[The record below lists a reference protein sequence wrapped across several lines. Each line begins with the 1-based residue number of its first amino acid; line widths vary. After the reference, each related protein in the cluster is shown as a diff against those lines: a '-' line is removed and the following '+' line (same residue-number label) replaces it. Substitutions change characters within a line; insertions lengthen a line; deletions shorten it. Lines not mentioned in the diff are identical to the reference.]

1 MAVSYG
7 KNGAGW
13 SPFPGG
19 PVYDSGAS
27 SAVTANR
34 GASSGPSSASG
45 AINGIANNIS
55 KISGITSANNAWS
68 AQQAEELR
76 KWQEAQT
83 DKAMKYNS
91 QEAEKNRSWQ
101 EYMSSTA
108 HQREIADLKAAGL
121 NPVLSAMG
129 GNGAS
134 VTSGATASTS
144 APSGAMGS
152 TDTSGSSA
160 LVNLLGAMLTST
172 TELSKMST
180 SALTNLA
187 VADKYNSVNKYLGEL
202 SSATQLKGYQIS
214 AQTALSTANISAA
227 AQRYV
232 SDNNLKGSLAQAA
245 ATKIS
250 AAIHAEATKYAAD
263 KGYLSQ
269 ANVAHINA
277 RVNKELK
284 EMGIKAQF
292 DFAEQF
298 PSNGWQYNPESQNI
312 REWIDS
318 IFGGFRDFGIGV
330 NGIGGLLEALPSS
343 AVKAIKG
350 FVG

>member
-34 GASSGPSSASG
+34 GASGGSSS

-134 VTSGATASTS
+134 VTSGATASSS

-232 SDNNLKGSLAQAA
+232 SDNNLKGSLANAA
-245 ATKIS
+245 ATKI
-250 AAIHAEATKYAAD
+250 AATIHAEASKYAAD
-263 KGYLSQ
+263 KGYLSSE
-269 ANVAHINA
+269 NVANINA
-277 RVNKELK
+277 SVNKQLK
-284 EMGIKAQF
+284 EMGIKADF
-292 DFAEQF
+292 DFAQMYPNNLF
-298 PSNGWQYNPESQNI
+298 QMTGATVNNLKGILGDLMSQSA
-312 REWIDS
+312 IDS
-318 IFGGFRDFGIGV
+318 V
-330 NGIGGLLEALPSS
+330 SSSKGL
-343 AVKAIKG
+343 IKPW
-350 FVG
+350 

>member
-34 GASSGPSSASG
+34 GASGGSSS

-144 APSGAMGS
+144 APNGAMGS

-227 AQRYV
+227 AQKYV
-232 SDNNLKGSLAQAA
+232 SDNNLKGSLANAA
-245 ATKIS
+245 AQKIS
-250 AAIHAEATKYAAD
+250 ATIHAEASKYAAD
-263 KGYLSQ
+263 KGYLSSE
-269 ANVAHINA
+269 NVANINA
-277 RVNKELK
+277 SVNKQLK
-284 EMGIKAQF
+284 EMGIKS
-292 DFAEQF
+292 DFSMAYYF
-298 PSNGWQYNPESQNI
+298 PDNAFQASSALRESLKDMGISPIGSGLDNI
-312 REWIDS
+312 LDDVLGKFNRNS
-318 IFGGFRDFGIGV
+318 ARGGGF
-330 NGIGGLLEALPSS
+330 N
-343 AVKAIKG
+343 K
-350 FVG
+350 

>member
-34 GASSGPSSASG
+34 GASGGSSS

-232 SDNNLKGSLAQAA
+232 SDNNLKGSLANAA
-245 ATKIS
+245 ATKI
-250 AAIHAEATKYAAD
+250 AATIHAEASKYAAD
-263 KGYLSQ
+263 KGYLSSE
-269 ANVAHINA
+269 NVANINA
-277 RVNKELK
+277 SVNKQLK
-284 EMGIKAQF
+284 EMGIKSDFSMAYYFPDNPFQF
-292 DFAEQF
+292 SGSVLDKTIGNVF
-298 PSNGWQYNPESQNI
+298 GKDLTI
-312 REWIDS
+312 GLDD
-318 IFGGFRDFGIGV
+318 IFSELGMSRNSARGGGF
-330 NGIGGLLEALPSS
+330 S
-343 AVKAIKG
+343 K
-350 FVG
+350 

>member
-1 MAVSYG
+1 MPVSYG

-34 GASSGPSSASG
+34 GASGGSSS

-134 VTSGATASTS
+134 VTSGATASSS

-232 SDNNLKGSLAQAA
+232 SDNNLKGSLANAA
-245 ATKIS
+245 ATKI
-250 AAIHAEATKYAAD
+250 AATIHAEATKYAAD

-298 PSNGWQYNPESQNI
+298 PSNGWQYDPESQNT

-318 IFGGFRDFGIGV
+318 ILGGFRDIGIGV
-330 NGIGGLLEALPSS
+330 SGIGGLLKALPSS

>member
-34 GASSGPSSASG
+34 GASGGSSS

-232 SDNNLKGSLAQAA
+232 SDNNLKGSLANAA
-245 ATKIS
+245 ATKI
-250 AAIHAEATKYAAD
+250 AATIHAEASKYAAD
-263 KGYLSQ
+263 KGYLSSE
-269 ANVAHINA
+269 NVANINA
-277 RVNKELK
+277 SVNKQLK
-284 EMGIKAQF
+284 EMGIKADF
-292 DFAEQF
+292 DFAQMYPNNLF
-298 PSNGWQYNPESQNI
+298 QMTGATVNNLKGILGDLMSQSA
-312 REWIDS
+312 IDS
-318 IFGGFRDFGIGV
+318 V
-330 NGIGGLLEALPSS
+330 SSSKGL
-343 AVKAIKG
+343 IKP
-350 FVG
+350 

>member
-34 GASSGPSSASG
+34 GASGGSSS

-134 VTSGATASTS
+134 VTSGATASSS

-232 SDNNLKGSLAQAA
+232 SDNNLKGSLANAA
-245 ATKIS
+245 ATKI
-250 AAIHAEATKYAAD
+250 AATIHAEASKYAAD
-263 KGYLSQ
+263 KGYLSSE
-269 ANVAHINA
+269 NVANINA
-277 RVNKELK
+277 SVNKQLK
-284 EMGIKAQF
+284 EMGIKADF
-292 DFAEQF
+292 DFAQMY
-298 PSNGWQYNPESQNI
+298 PNNPFQMIGAIVNNLKGILGDLMSQSA
-312 REWIDS
+312 IDS
-318 IFGGFRDFGIGV
+318 V
-330 NGIGGLLEALPSS
+330 SSSKGL
-343 AVKAIKG
+343 IKPW
-350 FVG
+350 

>member
-1 MAVSYG
+1 
-7 KNGAGW
+7 
-13 SPFPGG
+13 
-19 PVYDSGAS
+19 
-27 SAVTANR
+27 
-34 GASSGPSSASG
+34 
-45 AINGIANNIS
+45 
-55 KISGITSANNAWS
+55 
-68 AQQAEELR
+68 
-76 KWQEAQT
+76 
-83 DKAMKYNS
+83 MKYNS

-232 SDNNLKGSLAQAA
+232 SDNNLKGSLANAA
-245 ATKIS
+245 ATKI
-250 AAIHAEATKYAAD
+250 AATIHAEASKYAAD
-263 KGYLSQ
+263 KGYLSSE
-269 ANVAHINA
+269 NVANINA
-277 RVNKELK
+277 SVNKQLK
-284 EMGIKAQF
+284 EMGIKSDFSMAYYFPDNPLQF
-292 DFAEQF
+292 SGSVLDKTIGNVF
-298 PSNGWQYNPESQNI
+298 GKDLTI
-312 REWIDS
+312 GLDD
-318 IFGGFRDFGIGV
+318 IFSELGMSRNSARGGGF
-330 NGIGGLLEALPSS
+330 S
-343 AVKAIKG
+343 K
-350 FVG
+350 

>member
-34 GASSGPSSASG
+34 GASGGSSS

-134 VTSGATASTS
+134 VTSGATASSS

-232 SDNNLKGSLAQAA
+232 SDNNLKGSLANAA
-245 ATKIS
+245 ATKI
-250 AAIHAEATKYAAD
+250 AATIHAEASKYAAD
-263 KGYLSQ
+263 KGYLSSE
-269 ANVAHINA
+269 NVANINA
-277 RVNKELK
+277 SVNKQLK
-284 EMGIKAQF
+284 EMGIKS
-292 DFAEQF
+292 DFSMAYYF
-298 PSNGWQYNPESQNI
+298 PDNPLQYSGSVLDKTIGNVFGKDLTI
-312 REWIDS
+312 GLDD
-318 IFGGFRDFGIGV
+318 IFSELGMSRNSARGGGF
-330 NGIGGLLEALPSS
+330 S
-343 AVKAIKG
+343 K
-350 FVG
+350 

>member
-34 GASSGPSSASG
+34 GTSGGSSS

-134 VTSGATASTS
+134 VTSGATASSS

-202 SSATQLKGYQIS
+202 SSSTQLKGYQIS

-250 AAIHAEATKYAAD
+250 AAIHAEASKYAAD
-263 KGYLSQ
+263 KGYLSSE
-269 ANVAHINA
+269 NVANINA
-277 RVNKELK
+277 AANKELK
-284 EMGIKAQF
+284 EMGIKADF
-292 DFAEQF
+292 DFAQMY
-298 PSNGWQYNPESQNI
+298 PNNPFQLTGAIVNNLKGILGDLMSQPA
-312 REWIDS
+312 IDS
-318 IFGGFRDFGIGV
+318 V
-330 NGIGGLLEALPSS
+330 SSSKGL
-343 AVKAIKG
+343 IKPW
-350 FVG
+350 

>member
-121 NPVLSAMG
+121 NPVLSSMG

-134 VTSGATASTS
+134 VTSGATASSS

-187 VADKYNSVNKYLGEL
+187 VADKYNNMNKYLGEL
-202 SSATQLKGYQIS
+202 SARTQ
-214 AQTALSTANISAA
+214 LSTANISAA
-227 AQRYV
+227 AQKYV
-232 SDNNLKGSLAQAA
+232 SDNNLKGSLANAA
-245 ATKIS
+245 AQKIS
-250 AAIHAEATKYAAD
+250 ATIHAEASKYAAD
-263 KGYLSQ
+263 KGYLSSE
-269 ANVAHINA
+269 NVANINA
-277 RVNKELK
+277 AVNKELK
-284 EMGIKAQF
+284 SMGIKS
-292 DFAEQF
+292 DFNMKYYFETD
-298 PSNGWQYNPESQNI
+298 PIGLIRNGFYDGYSLFSGDDVLDGI
-312 REWIDS
+312 LDS
-318 IFGGFRDFGIGV
+318 V
-330 NGIGGLLEALPSS
+330 IGGSGNS
-343 AVKAIKG
+343 GKSFSDTRRRGSG
-350 FVG
+350 FNK

>member
-34 GASSGPSSASG
+34 GASGGSSSV
-45 AINGIANNIS
+45 INGIANNIS

-187 VADKYNSVNKYLGEL
+187 VADKYNNMNKYLGEL

-250 AAIHAEATKYAAD
+250 AAIHAEASKYAAD
-263 KGYLSQ
+263 KGYLSSE
-269 ANVAHINA
+269 NVANINA
-277 RVNKELK
+277 AVNKELK
-284 EMGIKAQF
+284 EMGIKSDFSMAYYFPDNPFQF
-292 DFAEQF
+292 SGSALDKTIGNVF
-298 PSNGWQYNPESQNI
+298 GKDLTI
-312 REWIDS
+312 GLDD
-318 IFGGFRDFGIGV
+318 IFSELGMSRNSARGGGF
-330 NGIGGLLEALPSS
+330 S
-343 AVKAIKG
+343 K
-350 FVG
+350 

>member
-34 GASSGPSSASG
+34 GASGGSPS

-232 SDNNLKGSLAQAA
+232 SDNNLKGSLANAA
-245 ATKIS
+245 ATKI
-250 AAIHAEATKYAAD
+250 AATIHAEASKYAAD
-263 KGYLSQ
+263 KGYLSSE
-269 ANVAHINA
+269 NVANINA
-277 RVNKELK
+277 SVNKQLK
-284 EMGIKAQF
+284 EMGIKADF
-292 DFAEQF
+292 DFAQMYPNNLF
-298 PSNGWQYNPESQNI
+298 QMTGATVNNLKGILGDLMSQSA
-312 REWIDS
+312 IDS
-318 IFGGFRDFGIGV
+318 V
-330 NGIGGLLEALPSS
+330 SSSKGL
-343 AVKAIKG
+343 IKPW
-350 FVG
+350 

>member
-34 GASSGPSSASG
+34 GASGGSSS

-227 AQRYV
+227 TQRYV
-232 SDNNLKGSLAQAA
+232 SDNNLKGSLANAA
-245 ATKIS
+245 ATKI
-250 AAIHAEATKYAAD
+250 AATIHAEASKYAAD
-263 KGYLSQ
+263 KGYLSSE
-269 ANVAHINA
+269 NVANINA
-277 RVNKELK
+277 SVNKQLK
-284 EMGIKAQF
+284 EMGIKSDFSMAYYFPDNPIQF
-292 DFAEQF
+292 SGSVLDKTIGNVF
-298 PSNGWQYNPESQNI
+298 GKDLTI
-312 REWIDS
+312 GLDD
-318 IFGGFRDFGIGV
+318 IFSELGMSRNSARGGGF
-330 NGIGGLLEALPSS
+330 S
-343 AVKAIKG
+343 K
-350 FVG
+350 

>member
-34 GASSGPSSASG
+34 GASGGSSS

-134 VTSGATASTS
+134 VTSGATASSS

-227 AQRYV
+227 AQKYV
-232 SDNNLKGSLAQAA
+232 SDNNLKGSLANAA
-245 ATKIS
+245 ATKI
-250 AAIHAEATKYAAD
+250 AATIHAEASKYAAD
-263 KGYLSQ
+263 KGYLSSE
-269 ANVAHINA
+269 NVANINA
-277 RVNKELK
+277 SVNKQLK
-284 EMGIKAQF
+284 EMGIKADF
-292 DFAEQF
+292 DFAQMYPNNLF
-298 PSNGWQYNPESQNI
+298 QMTGATVNNLKGILGDLMSQSA
-312 REWIDS
+312 IDS
-318 IFGGFRDFGIGV
+318 V
-330 NGIGGLLEALPSS
+330 SSSKGL
-343 AVKAIKG
+343 IKPW
-350 FVG
+350 

>member
-34 GASSGPSSASG
+34 GASGGSSS

-232 SDNNLKGSLAQAA
+232 SDNNLKGSLANAA
-245 ATKIS
+245 ATKI
-250 AAIHAEATKYAAD
+250 AATIHAEASKYAAD
-263 KGYLSQ
+263 KGYLSSE
-269 ANVAHINA
+269 NVANINA
-277 RVNKELK
+277 SVNKQLK
-284 EMGIKAQF
+284 EMGIKADF
-292 DFAEQF
+292 DFAQMY
-298 PSNGWQYNPESQNI
+298 PNNPFQMIGATVNNLKGILGDLMSQSA
-312 REWIDS
+312 IDS
-318 IFGGFRDFGIGV
+318 V
-330 NGIGGLLEALPSS
+330 SSSKGL
-343 AVKAIKG
+343 IKP
-350 FVG
+350 

>member
-27 SAVTANR
+27 SAVVANR
-34 GASSGPSSASG
+34 GASGGSSS

-134 VTSGATASTS
+134 VTSGATASSS

-232 SDNNLKGSLAQAA
+232 SDNNLKGSLANAA
-245 ATKIS
+245 ATKI
-250 AAIHAEATKYAAD
+250 AATIHAEASKYAAD
-263 KGYLSQ
+263 KGYLSSE
-269 ANVAHINA
+269 NVANINA
-277 RVNKELK
+277 AVNKQLK
-284 EMGIKAQF
+284 EMGIKADF
-292 DFAEQF
+292 DFAQMYPNNLF
-298 PSNGWQYNPESQNI
+298 QMTGATVNNLKGILGDLMSQSA
-312 REWIDS
+312 IDS
-318 IFGGFRDFGIGV
+318 V
-330 NGIGGLLEALPSS
+330 SSSKGL
-343 AVKAIKG
+343 IKPW
-350 FVG
+350 

>member
-34 GASSGPSSASG
+34 GASGGSSS

-134 VTSGATASTS
+134 VTSGATASSS

-232 SDNNLKGSLAQAA
+232 SDNNLKGSLANAA
-245 ATKIS
+245 ATKI
-250 AAIHAEATKYAAD
+250 AATIHAEASKYAAD
-263 KGYLSQ
+263 KGYLSSE
-269 ANVAHINA
+269 NVANINA
-277 RVNKELK
+277 SVNKQLK
-284 EMGIKAQF
+284 EMGIKADF
-292 DFAEQF
+292 DFAQMY
-298 PSNGWQYNPESQNI
+298 PNNLYQMTGATVNNLKGILGDLMSQSA
-312 REWIDS
+312 IDS
-318 IFGGFRDFGIGV
+318 V
-330 NGIGGLLEALPSS
+330 SSSKGL
-343 AVKAIKG
+343 IKPW
-350 FVG
+350 

>member
-34 GASSGPSSASG
+34 GVSGGSSS

-232 SDNNLKGSLAQAA
+232 SDNNLKGSLANAA
-245 ATKIS
+245 ATKI
-250 AAIHAEATKYAAD
+250 AATIHAEASKYAAD
-263 KGYLSQ
+263 KGYLSSE
-269 ANVAHINA
+269 NVANINA
-277 RVNKELK
+277 SVNKQLK
-284 EMGIKAQF
+284 EMGIKADF
-292 DFAEQF
+292 DFAQMYPNNLF
-298 PSNGWQYNPESQNI
+298 QMTGATVNNLKGILGDLMSQSA
-312 REWIDS
+312 IDS
-318 IFGGFRDFGIGV
+318 V
-330 NGIGGLLEALPSS
+330 SSSKGL
-343 AVKAIKG
+343 IKPW
-350 FVG
+350 

>member
-1 MAVSYG
+1 MPVSYG
-7 KNGAGW
+7 KNGVGW

-34 GASSGPSSASG
+34 GASGGSSS

-227 AQRYV
+227 AQKYV
-232 SDNNLKGSLAQAA
+232 SDNNLKGSLANAA
-245 ATKIS
+245 ATKI
-250 AAIHAEATKYAAD
+250 AATIHAEASKYAAD
-263 KGYLSQ
+263 KGYLSSE
-269 ANVAHINA
+269 NVANINA
-277 RVNKELK
+277 SVNKELK
-284 EMGIKAQF
+284 EMGIKADF
-292 DFAEQF
+292 DFAQMY
-298 PSNGWQYNPESQNI
+298 PNNPFQMFGATVNNLKGILGDLMSQSA
-312 REWIDS
+312 IDS
-318 IFGGFRDFGIGV
+318 V
-330 NGIGGLLEALPSS
+330 SSSKGL
-343 AVKAIKG
+343 IKP
-350 FVG
+350 

>member
-34 GASSGPSSASG
+34 GASGGSSS

-134 VTSGATASTS
+134 VTSGATASSS

-160 LVNLLGAMLTST
+160 LVNLLGALLTST

-232 SDNNLKGSLAQAA
+232 SDNNLKGSLANAA
-245 ATKIS
+245 ATKI
-250 AAIHAEATKYAAD
+250 AATIHAEASKYAAD
-263 KGYLSQ
+263 KGYLSSE
-269 ANVAHINA
+269 NVANINA
-277 RVNKELK
+277 SVNKQLK
-284 EMGIKAQF
+284 EMGIKSDFSMAYYFPDNPFQF
-292 DFAEQF
+292 SGSALDKTIGNVF
-298 PSNGWQYNPESQNI
+298 GKDLTI
-312 REWIDS
+312 GLDD
-318 IFGGFRDFGIGV
+318 IFSELGMSRNSARGGGF
-330 NGIGGLLEALPSS
+330 S
-343 AVKAIKG
+343 K
-350 FVG
+350 

>member
-1 MAVSYG
+1 MPVSYG

-34 GASSGPSSASG
+34 GASGGSSS

-76 KWQEAQT
+76 KWQEEQT
-83 DKAMKYNS
+83 KKAMKYNS

-134 VTSGATASTS
+134 VTSGATASSS

-232 SDNNLKGSLAQAA
+232 SDNNLKGSLANAA
-245 ATKIS
+245 ATKI
-250 AAIHAEATKYAAD
+250 AATIHAEASKYAAD
-263 KGYLSQ
+263 KGYLSSE
-269 ANVAHINA
+269 NVANINA
-277 RVNKELK
+277 SVNKQLK
-284 EMGIKAQF
+284 EMGIKADF
-292 DFAEQF
+292 DFAQMYPNNAF
-298 PSNGWQYNPESQNI
+298 QMAGATVNNLKGILGDLMSQSA
-312 REWIDS
+312 IDS
-318 IFGGFRDFGIGV
+318 V
-330 NGIGGLLEALPSS
+330 SSSKGL
-343 AVKAIKG
+343 IKP
-350 FVG
+350 

>member
-1 MAVSYG
+1 MPVSYG

-34 GASSGPSSASG
+34 GATAGSSS

-121 NPVLSAMG
+121 NPVLSVMG

-134 VTSGATASTS
+134 VTSGATASSS

-232 SDNNLKGSLAQAA
+232 SDNNLKGSLANAA
-245 ATKIS
+245 ATKI
-250 AAIHAEATKYAAD
+250 AATIHAEASKYAAD
-263 KGYLSQ
+263 KGYLSSE
-269 ANVAHINA
+269 NVANINA
-277 RVNKELK
+277 SVNKQLK
-284 EMGIKAQF
+284 EMGIKSDFSMAYYFPDNPLQF
-292 DFAEQF
+292 SGSVLDKTIGNVF
-298 PSNGWQYNPESQNI
+298 GKDLTI
-312 REWIDS
+312 GLDD
-318 IFGGFRDFGIGV
+318 IFSELGMSRNSARGGGF
-330 NGIGGLLEALPSS
+330 S
-343 AVKAIKG
+343 K
-350 FVG
+350 

>member
-34 GASSGPSSASG
+34 GTSGGSSS

-232 SDNNLKGSLAQAA
+232 SDNNLKGSLANAA
-245 ATKIS
+245 ATKI
-250 AAIHAEATKYAAD
+250 AATIHAEASKYAAD
-263 KGYLSQ
+263 KGYLSSE
-269 ANVAHINA
+269 NVANINA
-277 RVNKELK
+277 SVNKQLK
-284 EMGIKAQF
+284 EMGIKSDFSMAYYFPDNPLQF
-292 DFAEQF
+292 SGSVLDKTIGNVF
-298 PSNGWQYNPESQNI
+298 GKDLTI
-312 REWIDS
+312 GLDD
-318 IFGGFRDFGIGV
+318 IFSELGMSRNSARGGGF
-330 NGIGGLLEALPSS
+330 S
-343 AVKAIKG
+343 K
-350 FVG
+350 

>member
-34 GASSGPSSASG
+34 GASGGSSS

-134 VTSGATASTS
+134 VTSGATASSS

-250 AAIHAEATKYAAD
+250 AAIHAEASKYAAD
-263 KGYLSQ
+263 KGYLSSE
-269 ANVAHINA
+269 NVANINA
-277 RVNKELK
+277 AVNKELK
-284 EMGIKAQF
+284 EMGIKADF
-292 DFAEQF
+292 DFAQMYPNNAF
-298 PSNGWQYNPESQNI
+298 QMTGPILNDLKGILGDILGDLMNQSA
-312 REWIDS
+312 IDS
-318 IFGGFRDFGIGV
+318 V
-330 NGIGGLLEALPSS
+330 SSSKGL
-343 AVKAIKG
+343 IKPW
-350 FVG
+350 

>member
-34 GASSGPSSASG
+34 GASGGSSS

-284 EMGIKAQF
+284 EMGIKADF
-292 DFAEQF
+292 DFAQMYPNNLF
-298 PSNGWQYNPESQNI
+298 QMTGAIVNNLKGILGDLMSQSA
-312 REWIDS
+312 IDS
-318 IFGGFRDFGIGV
+318 V
-330 NGIGGLLEALPSS
+330 SSSKGL
-343 AVKAIKG
+343 IKPW
-350 FVG
+350 

>member
-34 GASSGPSSASG
+34 GASGGSSS

-134 VTSGATASTS
+134 VTSGATASSS

-298 PSNGWQYNPESQNI
+298 PSNGWQYDPESQNT

-318 IFGGFRDFGIGV
+318 ILGGFRDIGIGV

>member
-34 GASSGPSSASG
+34 GASGGSSS

-134 VTSGATASTS
+134 VTSGATASSS

-232 SDNNLKGSLAQAA
+232 SDNNLKGSLANAA
-245 ATKIS
+245 ATKI
-250 AAIHAEATKYAAD
+250 AATIHAEASKYAAD
-263 KGYLSQ
+263 KGYLSSE
-269 ANVAHINA
+269 NVANINA
-277 RVNKELK
+277 SVNKQLK
-284 EMGIKAQF
+284 EMGIKADF
-292 DFAEQF
+292 DFAQMYPNNLF
-298 PSNGWQYNPESQNI
+298 QTTGAIVNNLKGMLGDLMSRSA
-312 REWIDS
+312 IDS
-318 IFGGFRDFGIGV
+318 V
-330 NGIGGLLEALPSS
+330 SSSKGL
-343 AVKAIKG
+343 IKPW
-350 FVG
+350 

>member
-34 GASSGPSSASG
+34 GASGGSSS

-134 VTSGATASTS
+134 VTSGATASSS

-232 SDNNLKGSLAQAA
+232 SDNNLKGSLANAA
-245 ATKIS
+245 ATKI
-250 AAIHAEATKYAAD
+250 AATIHAEASKYAAD
-263 KGYLSQ
+263 KGYLSSE
-269 ANVAHINA
+269 NVANINA
-277 RVNKELK
+277 SVNKQLK
-284 EMGIKAQF
+284 EMGIKADF
-292 DFAEQF
+292 DFAQMYPNNSF
-298 PSNGWQYNPESQNI
+298 QMTGAIVNNLKGVLGDLMSQSV
-312 REWIDS
+312 IDS
-318 IFGGFRDFGIGV
+318 V
-330 NGIGGLLEALPSS
+330 SSSKGL
-343 AVKAIKG
+343 IKPW
-350 FVG
+350 

>member
-34 GASSGPSSASG
+34 GASGGSSS

-227 AQRYV
+227 AQKYV
-232 SDNNLKGSLAQAA
+232 SDNNLKGSLANAA
-245 ATKIS
+245 ATKI
-250 AAIHAEATKYAAD
+250 AATIHAEASKYAAD
-263 KGYLSQ
+263 KGYLSSE
-269 ANVAHINA
+269 NVANINA
-277 RVNKELK
+277 SVNKQLK
-284 EMGIKAQF
+284 EMGIKADF
-292 DFAEQF
+292 DFAQMYPNNLF
-298 PSNGWQYNPESQNI
+298 QMTGATVNNLKGILGDLMSQSA
-312 REWIDS
+312 IDS
-318 IFGGFRDFGIGV
+318 V
-330 NGIGGLLEALPSS
+330 SSSKGL
-343 AVKAIKG
+343 IKPW
-350 FVG
+350 

>member
-34 GASSGPSSASG
+34 GASGGSSS

-232 SDNNLKGSLAQAA
+232 SDNNLKGSLANAA
-245 ATKIS
+245 ATKI
-250 AAIHAEATKYAAD
+250 AATIHAEASKYAAD
-263 KGYLSQ
+263 KGYLSSE
-269 ANVAHINA
+269 NVANINA
-277 RVNKELK
+277 SVNKQLK
-284 EMGIKAQF
+284 EMGIKADF
-292 DFAEQF
+292 DFAQMYPNNLF
-298 PSNGWQYNPESQNI
+298 QMTGATVNNLKGILGDLMSQSA
-312 REWIDS
+312 IDS
-318 IFGGFRDFGIGV
+318 V
-330 NGIGGLLEALPSS
+330 SSSKGL
-343 AVKAIKG
+343 IKPW
-350 FVG
+350 

>member
-34 GASSGPSSASG
+34 GASGGSSS

-134 VTSGATASTS
+134 VTSGATASSS

-232 SDNNLKGSLAQAA
+232 SDNNLKGSLANAA
-245 ATKIS
+245 ATKI
-250 AAIHAEATKYAAD
+250 AATIHAEASKYAAD
-263 KGYLSQ
+263 KGYLSSE
-269 ANVAHINA
+269 NVANINA
-277 RVNKELK
+277 SVNKQLK
-284 EMGIKAQF
+284 EMGIKADF
-292 DFAEQF
+292 DFAQMYPNNLF
-298 PSNGWQYNPESQNI
+298 QMTGATVNNLKSILGDLMSQSA
-312 REWIDS
+312 IDS
-318 IFGGFRDFGIGV
+318 V
-330 NGIGGLLEALPSS
+330 SSSKGL
-343 AVKAIKG
+343 IKPW
-350 FVG
+350 

>member
-1 MAVSYG
+1 MPVSYG

-34 GASSGPSSASG
+34 GASGGSSS

-134 VTSGATASTS
+134 VTSGATASSS

-227 AQRYV
+227 AQKYV
-232 SDNNLKGSLAQAA
+232 SDNNLKGSLANAA
-245 ATKIS
+245 ATKI
-250 AAIHAEATKYAAD
+250 AATIHAEASKYAAD
-263 KGYLSQ
+263 KGYLSSE
-269 ANVAHINA
+269 NVANINA
-277 RVNKELK
+277 SVNKQLK
-284 EMGIKAQF
+284 EMGIKADF
-292 DFAEQF
+292 DFAQMYPNNLF
-298 PSNGWQYNPESQNI
+298 QMTGATVNNLKGILGDLMSQSA
-312 REWIDS
+312 IDS
-318 IFGGFRDFGIGV
+318 V
-330 NGIGGLLEALPSS
+330 SSSKGL
-343 AVKAIKG
+343 IKP
-350 FVG
+350 

>member
-34 GASSGPSSASG
+34 GASGGSSS

-134 VTSGATASTS
+134 VTSGATASSS

-187 VADKYNSVNKYLGEL
+187 VADKYNNMNKYLGEL

-298 PSNGWQYNPESQNI
+298 PSNGWQYDPESQNT

-318 IFGGFRDFGIGV
+318 ILGGFRDIGIGV

>member
-34 GASSGPSSASG
+34 GASGGSSS

-108 HQREIADLKAAGL
+108 HQREIADLKVAGL

-134 VTSGATASTS
+134 VTSGATASSS

-232 SDNNLKGSLAQAA
+232 SDNNLKGSLANAA
-245 ATKIS
+245 ATKI
-250 AAIHAEATKYAAD
+250 AATIHAEASKYAAD
-263 KGYLSQ
+263 KGYLSSE
-269 ANVAHINA
+269 NVANINA
-277 RVNKELK
+277 SVNKQLK
-284 EMGIKAQF
+284 EMGIKSDFSMAYYFPDNPLQF
-292 DFAEQF
+292 SGSVLDKTIGNVF
-298 PSNGWQYNPESQNI
+298 GKDLTI
-312 REWIDS
+312 GLDD
-318 IFGGFRDFGIGV
+318 IFSELGMSRNSARGGGF
-330 NGIGGLLEALPSS
+330 S
-343 AVKAIKG
+343 K
-350 FVG
+350 

>member
-1 MAVSYG
+1 MPVSYG

-34 GASSGPSSASG
+34 GASGGSSS

-134 VTSGATASTS
+134 VTSGATASSS

-232 SDNNLKGSLAQAA
+232 SDNNLKGSLANAA
-245 ATKIS
+245 ATKI
-250 AAIHAEATKYAAD
+250 AATIHAEASKYAAD
-263 KGYLSQ
+263 KGYLSSE
-269 ANVAHINA
+269 NVANINA
-277 RVNKELK
+277 SVNKELK
-284 EMGIKAQF
+284 EMGIKADF
-292 DFAEQF
+292 DFAQMYPNNLF
-298 PSNGWQYNPESQNI
+298 QMTGATVNNLKGILGDLMSQSA
-312 REWIDS
+312 IDS
-318 IFGGFRDFGIGV
+318 V
-330 NGIGGLLEALPSS
+330 SSSKGL
-343 AVKAIKG
+343 IKP
-350 FVG
+350 

>member
-1 MAVSYG
+1 MPVSYG

-34 GASSGPSSASG
+34 GASGGSSS

-121 NPVLSAMG
+121 NPVLSVMG

-134 VTSGATASTS
+134 VTSGATASSS

-227 AQRYV
+227 AQKYV
-232 SDNNLKGSLAQAA
+232 SDNNLKGSLANAA
-245 ATKIS
+245 ATKI
-250 AAIHAEATKYAAD
+250 AATIHAEASKYAAD
-263 KGYLSQ
+263 KGYLSSE
-269 ANVAHINA
+269 NVANINA
-277 RVNKELK
+277 SVNKQLK
-284 EMGIKAQF
+284 EMGIKADF
-292 DFAEQF
+292 DFAQMYPNNLF
-298 PSNGWQYNPESQNI
+298 QMTGATVNNLKGILGDLMSQSA
-312 REWIDS
+312 IDS
-318 IFGGFRDFGIGV
+318 V
-330 NGIGGLLEALPSS
+330 SSSKGL
-343 AVKAIKG
+343 IKPW
-350 FVG
+350 